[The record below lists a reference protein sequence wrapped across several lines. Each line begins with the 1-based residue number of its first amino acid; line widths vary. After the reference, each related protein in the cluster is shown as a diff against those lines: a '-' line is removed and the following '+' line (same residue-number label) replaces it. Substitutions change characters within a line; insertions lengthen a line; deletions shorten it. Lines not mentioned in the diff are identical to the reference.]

1 MDDKRYT
8 VADAVFEAFP
18 HYVRGVV
25 IARGVANGPSSPE
38 LVELL
43 RQAEDSVR
51 QSVAPDE
58 LALDPRIAAWREAF
72 KALGMR
78 PSDYRPSMDAMAR
91 RALKDQQLPSIGALV
106 DIGNTVSLRRL
117 VPIGGH
123 AIDVLIDGMDL
134 RPATGRET
142 FVPFGCDDEE
152 TPPAGEFILVDGDVV
167 LARRWIW
174 RQARHTIL
182 LPTTTALIVNVDCL
196 PPLGKADALAIC
208 EELQAMIAHF
218 CGGDSTVGV
227 LSSDHR
233 SLSLNEPDA
242 LVERHSL

>member
-1 MDDKRYT
+1 MDDKRYA

-78 PSDYRPSMDAMAR
+78 PSDYRPSVDAMAR

-152 TPPAGEFILVDGDVV
+152 NPPAGEFILADGDVV

-227 LSSDHR
+227 LSNDHR